1 ALTKPETSENM
12 ENEPPQEVSVPQ
24 ISSPPSSKRPV
35 LRKYDREV
43 CEAWLI
49 RNLLQDLTPKK
60 GSQMPMKGDVLRYFV
75 FLNRGPMWKDKRDD
89 VIKFVTL
96 KVKQFW
102 KHSGIPVKPM
112 IARHSK
118 AKTQEINCAI
128 QNLPKH
134 ETSKNFPAEIERLLE
149 SLLLIFDIAHDNA
162 ISITEN
168 DRCRTRKT
176 ILEDVQFLEDQ
187 RSCRKMEL
195 GGLDKTHFAKKR
207 RQEKAST
214 KINISTSLELDE
226 VGSLDSRDSDSLDA
240 DADTEPY
247 SLEDPDFIFPSTS
260 SGATGSKRLR
270 SKNPS
275 PSIALKLPRNPF
287 TSKIVSN
294 IGDRLNLSAGQ
305 RTAFMGAI
313 ITEVGIPIEKATF
326 SV

>member
-1 ALTKPETSENM
+1 
-12 ENEPPQEVSVPQ
+12 
-24 ISSPPSSKRPV
+24 
-35 LRKYDREV
+35 
-43 CEAWLI
+43 
-49 RNLLQDLTPKK
+49 
-60 GSQMPMKGDVLRYFV
+60 
-75 FLNRGPMWKDKRDD
+75 
-89 VIKFVTL
+89 
-96 KVKQFW
+96 
-102 KHSGIPVKPM
+102 M

-134 ETSKNFPAEIERLLE
+134 ETRKNFPAEIERLLE

-162 ISITEN
+162 ISIIEN
-168 DRCRTRKT
+168 DRCRTRKM

-214 KINISTSLELDE
+214 KINVSTSLELDE

-247 SLEDPDFIFPSTS
+247 SLEDPDFVFPSTS

-270 SKNPS
+270 SKNRS

-294 IGDRLNLSAGQ
+294 MGDRLNLSAGQ

-326 SV
+326 SIKSTWTAGKEVRKSSAQAITATFTAPMHATLHWDGKLVPVFKKRNGFGIWYARRSGRQSSWYPSNCKHNWGRTCKNYVFPCKRVEDFR